1 MCKSI
6 RFFYLTFLFM
16 IYNFQLV
23 GETPAKKN
31 SRITLQNGKTIPS
44 KNYNL
49 TLLMGDINERTDNR
63 IQIRPD

>member
-1 MCKSI
+1 
-6 RFFYLTFLFM
+6 M